1 MKRIHNRLAILLIFA
16 LAPLFGRPCGGGRQ
30 PDYHPYPRGFGGTL
44 PPLFFRQLVPG
55 ENSRFICGP

>member
-1 MKRIHNRLAILLIFA
+1 MKRIHNRLAILLIFTLLLS
-16 LAPLFGRPCGGGRQ
+16 LAAPVGATTL
-30 PDYHPYPRGFGGTL
+30 DYHPYPRGFGGTL